1 MDLTNFLSMSFIPA
15 GMLLALKIIFIAI
28 SLFFVAGIA
37 FFLKQTNWLGYRY
50 TQDLQ
55 DFLSFRASFAKK
67 FEKMFK
73 KINKRLDSQSVGEHK
88 LALIEVDNLLGEVLD
103 KMKYKGR
110 DIEDKLVGATDG
122 TISNIQEIKD
132 VRKIINNIMNDPDY
146 NVSLDRARSIV
157 KVYEKALQ
165 DLNII

>member
-1 MDLTNFLSMSFIPA
+1 MDLTDFFSVNFIPA
-15 GMLLALKIIFIAI
+15 STLLNLKIIFIAV
-28 SLFFVAGIA
+28 SLFLIAGIA
-37 FFLKQTNWLGYRY
+37 FFLKQTNWLSYRY

-73 KINKRLDSQSVGEHK
+73 KINKRLDSQSINEHK

-110 DIEDKLVGATDG
+110 DIEDRLASVTDG
-122 TISNIQEIKD
+122 TISNTQEIKD

-146 NVSLDRARSIV
+146 NVSLDKARSIV